1 MGTME
6 VGKLPQVNV
15 RNPITIGDHKILFF
29 LYITTYAPDALT
41 FL

>member
-6 VGKLPQVNV
+6 LGKLPQVYV
-15 RNPITIGDHKILFF
+15 RNPITIGDHKVLFF
-29 LYITTYAPDALT
+29 LYITANAPDALA